1 MIVRIFYTAG
11 ALKIGKQNS
20 LCHNYIELSTHGDTD
35 EEITDSERDR
45 TKNETDEI
53 PPGQIPLPV
62 PVVSL
67 MPEFNAVGS
76 LGARAS
82 NQFLSYKKRPVNILF
97 CPRENQAKH
106 RTIPRAR

>member
-1 MIVRIFYTAG
+1 MIVRIFYTAE

-20 LCHNYIELSTHGDTD
+20 LCHKYIESSTHADTD
-35 EEITDSERDR
+35 DEITDSERVKN
-45 TKNETDEI
+45 KNETDEI

-67 MPEFNAVGS
+67 MPEFNVAGS

-97 CPRENQAKH
+97 CPRENQAKR

>member
-20 LCHNYIELSTHGDTD
+20 LCHNYIELSTHADTD
-35 EEITDSERDR
+35 DEITDSERDKN
-45 TKNETDEI
+45 KNETDEI

-67 MPEFNAVGS
+67 MPEFNVAGS
-76 LGARAS
+76 LGARIKS
-82 NQFLSYKKRPVNILF
+82 IFIVQKK
-97 CPRENQAKH
+97 
-106 RTIPRAR
+106 TG